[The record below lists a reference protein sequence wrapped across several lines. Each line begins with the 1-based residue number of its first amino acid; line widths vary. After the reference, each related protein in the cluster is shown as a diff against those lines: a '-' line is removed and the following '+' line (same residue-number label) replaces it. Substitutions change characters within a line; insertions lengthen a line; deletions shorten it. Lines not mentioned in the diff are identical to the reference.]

1 MKSTIL
7 AAAALLGSATAE
19 LQKLKLQ
26 KVPLAEQLVRTD
38 PQSVAGVEC

>member
-7 AAAALLGSATAE
+7 AAAALLGSASAE

-26 KVPLAEQLVRTD
+26 KVPLEEQLVCFYPSTQ
-38 PQSVAGVEC
+38 PIS